1 MYYAHKEN
9 KGGFSEP
16 VGDHLRETA
25 KLAAQFA
32 AVWARE
38 AEGTAVGLLHDLGKY
53 SDLFRDVLDGKA
65 QQVDHATPGAAA
77 FLMRYKAAG
86 VAGAL
91 AIQGHHDGLQI
102 GVASHLKETLK
113 MKEPVS
119 PQNKT
124 YSSRDIPLLLNWFKK
139 DNLELPDTIQS
150 DFPTEYKAHRPV
162 AAMLYV
168 RMLFS
173 ALVDAD
179 FLATEAHYASHKKG
193 EYRYRPAG
201 AKLEPKP
208 LLTSLLNYVNNL
220 QQTSTAH
227 QELNSLRTD
236 LFNSCLNGGKKPKGI
251 YTLTAP
257 TGAGKTLAMMAFAL
271 QHAVKHNLR
280 RIIFVLPYL
289 SIIEQNAQVYRK
301 VFQDW
306 GETLILEDH
315 SQAELPEEQRLM
327 AENWD
332 APIIITTT
340 VRFFEGLFANRSSPC
355 RRLHNIANSVIL
367 FDEAQSI
374 PPPLAV
380 YTMAAL
386 SYLVERFGCSTV
398 FSTATQPPFETFHDQ
413 IQQHT
418 ASGWQPIELIPREL
432 NLFKRTRKIK
442 VSWKSHD
449 TWEIIASEI
458 AKEPRVLAIVNTKKQ
473 ARALYRAVKTTL
485 GQEEQVF
492 FLSTDMCPA
501 HRLKV
506 IQNISELSDCHLIST
521 QCVEAGVDLDFPVV
535 WRALGPLEA
544 IIQAAGRCNRQGL
557 LPFGKVTVF
566 RPPLEDERFPDPTY
580 GKGAF
585 EVQMML
591 DQYGEL
597 ELNDPETIREYY
609 RRFFLDNLH
618 RFDKVNLTKALEGYD
633 FLKVA
638 HEYRWIP
645 DFTINILVPYSEH
658 IEVFDELRYLGS
670 IGQFS
675 RDWIRKA
682 RPLTVG
688 YRRKKHDDLEIYL
701 DPVIVHGKETGWYV
715 LNNLELYD
723 EKLGLVEPTEEQLAG
738 DFIAY

>member
-9 KGGFSEP
+9 KGGFPEP
-16 VGDHLRETA
+16 VRAHLYETA
-25 KLAAQFA
+25 ALTAKFTS
-32 AVWARE
+32 VWGRE
-38 AEGTAVGLLHDLGKY
+38 AEGKATGLVHDVGKY
-53 SDLFRDVLDGKA
+53 SDLFKDVLDGKA
-65 QQVDHATPGAAA
+65 QHVDHATPGAAA
-77 FLMRYKAAG
+77 FLMRYQAAG

-102 GVASHLKETLK
+102 GVTSHLKQLLK

-124 YSSRDIPLLLNWFKK
+124 YSCRDIPALLEWLKK
-139 DNLELPDTIQS
+139 DGLELPETIES
-150 DFPTEYKAHRPV
+150 DYPAEYKAHRPV

-179 FLATEAHYASHKKG
+179 FLATEAHYASHREG
-193 EYRYRPAG
+193 QYCYRPVG
-201 AKLEPKP
+201 ATLAPLS
-208 LLTSLLNYVNNL
+208 LLTSLLNYVDTL
-220 QQTSTAH
+220 QKTSRAH
-227 QELNSLRTD
+227 HELNSLRSD
-236 LFNSCLNGGKKPKGI
+236 LFTTCLNAGKKPKGI

-271 QHAVKHNLR
+271 QHALQHKLR

-301 VFQDW
+301 VFQDL
-306 GETLILEDH
+306 GDTLILEDH
-315 SQAELPEEQRLM
+315 SQAELPEEERLM

-367 FDEAQSI
+367 LDEAQSI

-380 YTMAAL
+380 YTLAAL
-386 SYLVERFGCSTV
+386 SYLVERFGCSVV
-398 FSTATQPPFETFHDQ
+398 FSTATQPPFELFHDQ
-413 IQQHT
+413 VQLH
-418 ASGWQPIELIPREL
+418 ASGGWHPAELIPAEL
-432 NLFKRTRKIK
+432 NLFQRTRKIQ
-442 VSWKSHD
+442 VSWRGHD
-449 TWEIIASEI
+449 NWENIASQI
-458 AKEPRVLAIVNTKKQ
+458 AREPKVLAIVNTKKQ
-473 ARALYRAVKTTL
+473 ARTLYRAVKDYL
-485 GQEEQVF
+485 GPGEHVF

-506 IQNISELSDCHLIST
+506 LETIRELPHCRLIST

-557 LPFGKVTVF
+557 LPFGQVVVF
-566 RPPLEDERFPDPTY
+566 RPPREEERFPDPTY

-591 DQYGEL
+591 EQYGDL
-597 ELNDPETIREYY
+597 ALSDPATIREYY

-618 RFDKVNLTKALEGYD
+618 RFNKEKLAMALEEYD

-638 HEYRWIP
+638 REYRWIP
-645 DFTINILVPYSEH
+645 DSTVNILVPYSER
-658 IEVFDELRYLGS
+658 IEDFEELKHLAETGR
-670 IGQFS
+670 FS
-675 RDWIRKA
+675 RDWIKKA
-682 RPLTVG
+682 YSLSVG
-688 YRRKKHDDLEIYL
+688 YRLKKDDNLLRYLEVVEIK
-701 DPVIVHGKETGWYV
+701 GTNWYI
-715 LNNLELYD
+715 LSNPALYSD
-723 EKLGLVEPTEEQLAG
+723 ELGLVEMTQEQDTDYDIFVA
-738 DFIAY
+738 